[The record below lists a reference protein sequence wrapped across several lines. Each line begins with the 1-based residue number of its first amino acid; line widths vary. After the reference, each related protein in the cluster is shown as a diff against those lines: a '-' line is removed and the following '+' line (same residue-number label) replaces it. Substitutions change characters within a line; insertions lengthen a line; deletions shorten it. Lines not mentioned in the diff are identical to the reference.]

1 MIIRVF
7 INLEK
12 GEIGLRAN
20 KSNQSS
26 DEIKELIDFLNDH
39 PEITTIHFS
48 HSFITQELAE
58 KLAAIQ
64 TVKKINLFNH
74 SHVTFDF
81 YKNSNSSVV
90 ADFQQK
96 YVQESDLL
104 QSGFFAS
111 KEPANPNSNQLP
123 ENGRSL
129 VACCRLGLGPTFL

>member
-1 MIIRVF
+1 MIIRAF

-20 KSNQSS
+20 KINPSS

-39 PEITTIHFS
+39 PEITTVHFS

-74 SHVTFDF
+74 AHVTFDS
-81 YKNSNSSVV
+81 YKNFNSRVV
-90 ADFQQK
+90 ANFQQK
-96 YVQESDLL
+96 YVQESELL
-104 QSGFFAS
+104 PSGFFAS
-111 KEPANPNSNQLP
+111 KEPTNPNSNQLP
-123 ENGRSL
+123 EHLNY
-129 VACCRLGLGPTFL
+129 VF